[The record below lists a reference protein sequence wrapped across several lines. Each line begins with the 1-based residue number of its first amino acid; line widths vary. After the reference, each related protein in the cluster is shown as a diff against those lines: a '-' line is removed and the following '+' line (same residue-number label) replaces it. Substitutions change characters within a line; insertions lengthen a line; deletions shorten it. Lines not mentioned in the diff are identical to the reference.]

1 MERMTFKYQT
11 TDYGDAPN
19 VNVRY
24 ELGPDIS
31 VESVTKAFMD
41 FATNVFTF
49 DRAHMKAAI
58 IEAAAS
64 WEV

>member
-11 TDYGDAPN
+11 SDYNDAPS

-24 ELGPDIS
+24 ELGPDIAI
-31 VESVTKAFMD
+31 ESVTKAFMD
-41 FATNVFTF
+41 FATNVFAF

-58 IEAAAS
+58 LEAVAE

>member
-1 MERMTFKYQT
+1 MERMVFKYQT
-11 TDYGDAPN
+11 SDYNDAPS
-19 VNVRY
+19 VNIRY

-31 VESVTKAFMD
+31 IDNVTKAFMD

-49 DRAHMKAAI
+49 DRAHMKAVILQAVA
-58 IEAAAS
+58 E